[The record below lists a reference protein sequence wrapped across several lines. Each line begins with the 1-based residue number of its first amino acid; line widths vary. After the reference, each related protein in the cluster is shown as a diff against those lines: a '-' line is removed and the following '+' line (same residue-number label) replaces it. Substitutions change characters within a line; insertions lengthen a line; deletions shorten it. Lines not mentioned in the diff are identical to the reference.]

1 MTQLK
6 APPVSL
12 LEIYEGDAVLPLYST
27 SVVVSGGEARHARSS
42 GIARSDDG
50 ELDLVLRL
58 PKQLGGNGG
67 GTNPEQLFAAGY
79 AACFHGA
86 MTLVA
91 AKRKVRLPSD
101 LEIEAIVTFGRDPSD
116 GLFLITAELVV
127 SLPSLSD
134 DEAEAL
140 IAETEK
146 ICPYAKMARVGFE
159 SKVHRGAVRPS
170 SDGQAV

>member
-12 LEIYEGDAVLPLYST
+12 LDNYEGDTILPLYTT
-27 SVVVSGGEARHARSS
+27 SVVVSGGEARHARTS

-58 PKQLGGNGG
+58 PKQLGGHGG

-91 AKRKVRLPSD
+91 AKRKVRLPPD
-101 LEIEAIVTFGRDPSD
+101 LEIQAIVTFGRDPID

-127 SLPSLSD
+127 SLPALD
-134 DEAEAL
+134 DESADAL
-140 IAETEK
+140 IADTER
-146 ICPYAKMARVGFE
+146 ICPYAKMAHVGFTSKIRRTE
-159 SKVHRGAVRPS
+159 S
-170 SDGQAV
+170 Q